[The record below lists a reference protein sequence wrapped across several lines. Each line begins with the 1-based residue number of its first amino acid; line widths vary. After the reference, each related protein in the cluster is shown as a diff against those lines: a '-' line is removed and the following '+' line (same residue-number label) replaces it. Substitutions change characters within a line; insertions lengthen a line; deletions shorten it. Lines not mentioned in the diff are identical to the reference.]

1 MLLHRDARESAHV
14 IEFTLFDLDADRRV
28 LERLPDG
35 GERLTREFV
44 GGRILKRL
52 LLTADGVETE
62 GELGADLAIDVDLV
76 AVGALARLLHQQRAE
91 IPH

>member
-1 MLLHRDARESAHV
+1 M
-14 IEFTLFDLDADRRV
+14 

-35 GERLTREFV
+35 GERLAREFI

-76 AVGALARLLHQQRAE
+76 AVSALARLLHQQRPKITHHRSLGEDRTLATRVNLAE
-91 IPH
+91 DN